1 MMPKGDILIHCGDVT
16 LNGTELETI
25 DFLKWFIKQD
35 YRHKIMIAGNHD
47 YFLETNPEF
56 VKTRFKDIHYLQ
68 DSSTVIDGIKY
79 WGSPY
84 TPEYKNMAFNLKRGE
99 QLKKHWEK
107 IPADVDVLITHGPP
121 QGILDQTVN
130 GDNVGCEHLAKRVER
145 IKPKFHLFGHVHEAS
160 GMEKHGATLYVNASL
175 TDKTKVLTQ
184 KKPFVVE
191 YTTDV

>member
-1 MMPKGDILIHCGDVT
+1 
-16 LNGTELETI
+16 
-25 DFLKWFIKQD
+25 
-35 YRHKIMIAGNHD
+35 MIAGNHD

-79 WGSPY
+79 WGSPC

-99 QLKKHWEK
+99 QLKRHWEK

-130 GDNVGCEHLAKRVER
+130 GDNVGCEHLAKRIELVQ
-145 IKPKFHLFGHVHEAS
+145 PKFYLFGHVHEAS
-160 GMEKHGATLYVNASL
+160 GMEKHKATLFVNASM